1 KLPPATS
8 NRKMIS
14 RTLTALLLLSAS
26 ALAQNAPTLDETAH
40 FLAGMPVT
48 GVLEPLTHDP
58 AWQEHAQAMNEAWTR
73 KEHQQIWPIRQWMQ
87 ANAPQY
93 RSEERRVGKEW

>member
-1 KLPPATS
+1 
-8 NRKMIS
+8 MIS
-14 RTLTALLLLSAS
+14 RILTVLLLLSAS

-73 KEHQQIWPIRQWMQ
+73 KERSTDLADSPMDAGERATVSSQQRHHLLH
-87 ANAPQY
+87 
-93 RSEERRVGKEW
+93 V